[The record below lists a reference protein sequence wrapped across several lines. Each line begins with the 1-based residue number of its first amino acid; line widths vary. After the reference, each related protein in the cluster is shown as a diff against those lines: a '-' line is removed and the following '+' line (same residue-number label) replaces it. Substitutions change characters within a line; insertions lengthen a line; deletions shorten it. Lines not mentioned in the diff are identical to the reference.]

1 MTTPTPGSSGYML
14 RVAGRLDP
22 HWAAWFDGFTVTG
35 EADGTTTLRGTVADQ
50 AQLHGMLA
58 KIRDLGVAL
67 VSVEADPTDG
77 GPAVS
82 GAAPRPARG

>member
-1 MTTPTPGSSGYML
+1 MTTPVPASSGYTL
-14 RVAGRLDP
+14 RVAGRMDP
-22 HWAAWFDGFTVTG
+22 RWVAWFDGFTVTG

-50 AQLHGMLA
+50 AQLHGLLA

-67 VSVEADPTDG
+67 VSVEADPAAG

-82 GAAPRPARG
+82 GAAPRPAHG

>member
-1 MTTPTPGSSGYML
+1 MTTPGPASIGYTL
-14 RVAGRLDP
+14 RVAGRLEP
-22 HWAAWFDGFTVTG
+22 HWATWFDGFTVTG
-35 EADGTTTLRGTVADQ
+35 ESDGTTTLSGSVADQ
-50 AQLHGMLA
+50 AQLHGLLA

-67 VSVEADPTDG
+67 VSVEADPVVG